1 MTILQIAKRLQREG
15 NIVSYRIRSDGGI
28 LITSING
35 KKYSGAEGN
44 RVARSLVGQTLS
56 EARKVQL
63 ESIKPKKG
71 QSPLS
76 RKLYQPDEE
85 LLKQLRKVQRIWRKN
100 VDPKKGKITLKKL
113 RWNIEN
119 LGAARAKEK
128 LEQSLRYAQ
137 GLAYSKN
144 IEALLGHINE
154 LQRKLSSKNDI
165 KALEDVKEEIISN
178 SDRIREEW
186 ISSIY
191 DLLYDI
197 NHGRDVRDVA
207 NAIIYLINTY

>member
-1 MTILQIAKRLQREG
+1 MTILQIAEKLQREG

-44 RVARSLVGQTLS
+44 RVARSIVGQTLS

-100 VDPKKGKITLKKL
+100 VDKSKGKITLKKL
-113 RWNIEN
+113 RWNIEH

-128 LEQSLRYAQ
+128 LDQALKYAR
-137 GLAYSKN
+137 GIAYSKN
-144 IEALLGHINE
+144 IDALLGYINE
-154 LQRKLSSKNDI
+154 LQNKLTLSSDI
-165 KALEDVKEEIISN
+165 KALDNLKEEIILN
-178 SDRIREEW
+178 SDNIKEEW